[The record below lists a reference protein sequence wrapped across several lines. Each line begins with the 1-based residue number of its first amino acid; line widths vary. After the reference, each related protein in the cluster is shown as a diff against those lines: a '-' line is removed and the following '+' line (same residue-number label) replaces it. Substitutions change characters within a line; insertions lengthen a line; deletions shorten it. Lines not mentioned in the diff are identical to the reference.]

1 MEYIKNNRVYSLL
14 GQRGTFG
21 TVLKNLARD
30 NEKIIALSADLTRA
44 SGLEQFAEAYPKRLY
59 NVGIAEENAVG
70 MAGGLADQGY
80 IPFVSTFA
88 NFATLRANEFVRHFM
103 AYMKCNIK
111 LVGMGSGFAM
121 ELFGNTHYGLE
132 DISTIRSMPNIMI
145 FSPADGLEVA
155 KIVDYAANNEGPMY
169 IRLSGKMNNP
179 IVHKKDFDIVP
190 GKAIKMSDGEDIVIF
205 ATGSMVSASM
215 KAAKE
220 LVNHGISAAVYDVH
234 TIKPFDCE
242 AVINS
247 KDKKL
252 IVSVEEHCRIGGL
265 GSAIAEVLAEQASHG
280 ELIRLGT
287 GDRYEAAGNYDY
299 MLNIHG
305 LTSDGIVNTIIKK
318 WRKNNYE
325 QSRKVQQC
333 IYGDF

>member
-21 TVLKNLARD
+21 TVLKDLAGE
-30 NEKIIALSADLTRA
+30 NEKIIALSADLTRT
-44 SGLEQFAEAYPKRLY
+44 SGLEQFAATYPDRLY

-70 MAGGLADQGY
+70 MAGGMADQGY

-103 AYMKCNIK
+103 AYMKCNVK
-111 LVGMGSGFAM
+111 LIGMGSGFAM

-132 DISTIRSMPNIMI
+132 DISTIRSMPNITI

-155 KIVDYAANNEGPMY
+155 KIVDYAAGNKGPMY

-179 IVHKKDFDIVP
+179 MVHKADFDFIP
-190 GKAIKMSDGEDIVIF
+190 GKAIKMADGDDVAIF
-205 ATGSMVSASM
+205 ATGSMVSVSLKTVKNLAE
-215 KAAKE
+215 K
-220 LVNHGISAAVYDVH
+220 GISAAVYDVH
-234 TIKPFDCE
+234 TIKPFDVDS
-242 AVINS
+242 VIKN
-247 KDKKL
+247 KDKRL

-265 GSAIAEVLAEQASHG
+265 GSAIAEVLAGQSQHG

-287 GDRYEAAGNYDY
+287 GDRYEAAGDYEY
-299 MLNIHG
+299 MLQVHG
-305 LTSDGIVNTIIKK
+305 LTPDGIANTIIKK
-318 WRKNNYE
+318 ME
-325 QSRKVQQC
+325 D
-333 IYGDF
+333 I